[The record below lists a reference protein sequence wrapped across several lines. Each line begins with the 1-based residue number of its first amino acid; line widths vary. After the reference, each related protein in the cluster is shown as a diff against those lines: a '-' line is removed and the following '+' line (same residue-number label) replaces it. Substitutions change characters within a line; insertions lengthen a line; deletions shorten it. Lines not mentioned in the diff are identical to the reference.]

1 VDGSTQLPDSMC
13 DLYHYVKSIR
23 FLEIDEYYNVGWFRI
38 FAVFQTSAPNLY
50 QNLAIKPEL

>member
-1 VDGSTQLPDSMC
+1 MRARDSMC